1 MPTPECIDVQS
12 LIAPISDD
20 SPSGEALTSMS
31 PSFEEIKSTTSSS
44 KTAERKIRELRI
56 AGAEESEEMDRIDP
70 PEWKKIQKLA
80 SEILAGQSKDLRVAA
95 WLIEA
100 LMRNE
105 GFAGIRDGLKVFLGI
120 CENYWETI
128 HPQPTEDD
136 GHMDTVAQFN
146 GFAGEAS
153 LIPLSEIPITGVFDG
168 EAYTSIDYTE
178 ASELDSVTDASIRED
193 RIQNGAVSF
202 EQLENAVRNTPGS
215 FYVEMVEDLTEIE
228 TTLRSI
234 GELLDLKCMPDGYG
248 EATAPSVSSFRNKI
262 SEIKTNVEGLA
273 RAHLELAA
281 ADAEAEAAAGEMV
294 DGQLITT
301 NGGEGNNAPSA
312 RMATGNVISRD
323 DAFEALR
330 KIADYFERTEPHSPV
345 SYALRQVVN
354 WGTMSLPDLLAELI
368 EDHTALKN
376 LGKRIGMPVEESD
389 DGY

>member
-12 LIAPISDD
+12 LIAAISDD
-20 SPSGEALTSMS
+20 NPTGEELTSMS
-31 PSFEEIKSTTSSS
+31 ASFEKIKSTCTTS
-44 KTAERKIRELRI
+44 KTNERKIRELRI
-56 AGAEESEEMDRIDP
+56 SGGEDSDEMSRIDP
-70 PEWKKIQKLA
+70 PDWKSVQKLA
-80 SEILAGQSKDLRVAA
+80 TEILTKESKDLRVAA

-100 LMRNE
+100 LLRNE
-105 GFAGIRDGLKVFLGI
+105 GFAGIRDGLFVFKNL
-120 CENYWETI
+120 CEKYWDNI
-128 HPQPTEDD
+128 HPRPTDDD

-153 LIPLSEIPITGVFDG
+153 LVPLSEIPITGVYDG
-168 EAYTSIDYTE
+168 QEFNSIDYTE
-178 ASELDSVTDASIRED
+178 AAELDSVSDASTRED

-202 EQLENAVRNTPGS
+202 EQLENAVRKTPGL
-215 FYVEMVEDLTEIE
+215 FYVDLVEDLGTIESTLNEI
-228 TTLRSI
+228 SDF
-234 GELLDLKCMPDGYG
+234 LDLRCLPDGYG
-248 EATAPSVSSFRNKI
+248 EPTSPSVSGLRNKI
-262 SEIKTNVEGLA
+262 SEIKGNVEGLA

-281 ADAEAEAAAGEMV
+281 ADAEADAENAG

-301 NGGEGNNAPSA
+301 SNGEGNSQKAAA

-330 KIADYFERTEPHSPV
+330 KVADYFERTEPHSPV

-368 EDHTALKN
+368 EDSSVLKSIS
-376 LGKRIGMPVEESD
+376 KRIGMPVQESD

>member
-1 MPTPECIDVQS
+1 MPSPECIDVQS
-12 LIAPISDD
+12 LIAAISDD
-20 SPSGEALTSMS
+20 SPSGEELTSMS
-31 PSFEEIKSTTSSS
+31 PSFEAIKSTTSAS
-44 KTAERKIRELRI
+44 KTAERKIRELQI
-56 AGAEESEEMDRIDP
+56 AGGDDSEEMDRIDP
-70 PEWKKIQKLA
+70 PDWKKIQKLA
-80 SEILAGQSKDLRVAA
+80 IEILTKESKDLRVAA

-105 GFAGIRDGLKVFLGI
+105 GFVGIRDGLKVFLGL
-120 CENYWETI
+120 CENYWESI
-128 HPQPTEDD
+128 HPAPTEDD

-153 LIPLSEIPITGVFDG
+153 STPLSEIPITGVYDG
-168 EAYTSIDYTE
+168 EAYSSIDYTE
-178 ASELDSVTDASIRED
+178 AAELDSVTDASIRED

-215 FYVEMVEDLTEIE
+215 FYVELVEDLSEIE
-228 TTLRSI
+228 NILNQTA
-234 GELLDLKCMPDGYG
+234 EVLDLKCLPDGYG
-248 EATAPSVSSFRNKI
+248 ESTAPSVSSFRNKV
-262 SEIKTNVEGLA
+262 SEIKANIEGLA

-281 ADAEAEAAAGEMV
+281 ADAEAEVAVEEGV

-301 NGGEGNNAPSA
+301 NGGGSGAAPA
-312 RMATGNVISRD
+312 RMATGNVISRE

-368 EDHTALKN
+368 EDTTALKS
-376 LGKRIGMPVEESD
+376 LGKRIGMPVDDID